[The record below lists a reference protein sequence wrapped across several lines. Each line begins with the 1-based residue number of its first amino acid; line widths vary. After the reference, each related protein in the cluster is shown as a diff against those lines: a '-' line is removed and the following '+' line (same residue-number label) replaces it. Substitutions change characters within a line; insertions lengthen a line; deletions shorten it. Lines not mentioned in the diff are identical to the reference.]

1 MKANSPL
8 VSNNFTHLS
17 QEEKGMTNKNT
28 FVPEEQ
34 FTVTPEEFSAVSH
47 ILEVKTEDRGDGI
60 ILDSIKEV
68 ERALRIY
75 NGEGGSIEESMA
87 TNMDLMENI
96 QKQSGSFGVGLLA
109 LAGAERNRGKDFV
122 GTMVQAIKC
131 SLAEDGRYHVSYDY
145 DAMGS
150 NFFKTS
156 VEVLLIDGK
165 FLLRI
170 NAAYVGKEPEIA
182 LAEKLGKPRG
192 LQNAVINIPMSVVD
206 GWWFNINLK
215 DVLKIII
222 GEISEE
228 DAMEWAKKVIDGG
241 SIPLGWPKGEHLII
255 GHISLDFSQYF
266 NQHTPKDRDRDKTF
280 HMARGCNVVG
290 AAWDG
295 YRDDR
300 YSAVPAGP
308 TLEISFNYPGE
319 NGYRSAVAVIPEKI
333 ELLQTMRNELAG
345 KIIPEQP
352 S

>member
-1 MKANSPL
+1 MSDQK
-8 VSNNFTHLS
+8 
-17 QEEKGMTNKNT
+17 T

-34 FTVTPEEFSAVSH
+34 FAVTPANFSSVSH
-47 ILEVKTEDRGDGI
+47 ILEVETEDRFDGI

-87 TNMDLMENI
+87 TNMDLVENI

-156 VEVLLIDGK
+156 VEVWLIDGK

-170 NAAYVGKEPEIA
+170 NAAYVGKEPETA

-192 LQNAVINIPMSVVD
+192 LQNTVINIPMSVVD
-206 GWWFNINLK
+206 GWWFNIDLK
-215 DVLKIII
+215 DILTPLIQMSDV
-222 GEISEE
+222 
-228 DAMEWAKKVIDGG
+228 DAVIWAKNVIDGG
-241 SIPLGWPKGEHLII
+241 SISLGTPGENPSILINV
-255 GHISLDFSQYF
+255 SLNFSQYF
-266 NQHTPKDRDRDKTF
+266 NRYIPKDQDRDRTF
-280 HMARGCNVVG
+280 HAARGCNVVG
-290 AAWDG
+290 AAWEG
-295 YRDDR
+295 YRSER
-300 YSAVPAGP
+300 HSAVPVGP
-308 TLEISFNYPGE
+308 TLQISFSYPGE
-319 NGYRSAVAVIPEKI
+319 NGYRSATAVDSLRAKM
-333 ELLQTMRNELAG
+333 LQDLRDVFAA
-345 KIIPEQP
+345 KFIPEQP
-352 S
+352 A